1 MKAPEDNVKRYVGVE
16 VEVERTGIC
25 ERTFRDLVRQGLIP
39 SYRIGRRR
47 VLFVQ
52 EEVDRAL
59 EARFR
64 REAPVLV

>member
-1 MKAPEDNVKRYVGVE
+1 MKAPEENVRRYVDVE
-16 VEVERTGIC
+16 TEVERIGIC
-25 ERTFRDLVRQGLIP
+25 ERTFLDLVRRGLIP

-47 VLFVQ
+47 LLFVQ

-64 REAPVLV
+64 REAPVAV

>member
-25 ERTFRDLVRQGLIP
+25 ELTFRDLVRRGLIP

-64 REAPVLV
+64 REAPVAV

>member
-1 MKAPEDNVKRYVGVE
+1 MKAPQEVAKRYVNVE
-16 VEVERTGIC
+16 TEVKRTGIC
-25 ERTFRDLVRQGLIP
+25 ERTFRDLLRRGLIP

-47 VLFVQ
+47 VLLVQ

-64 REAPVLV
+64 REAPVPA

>member
-16 VEVERTGIC
+16 TEVERTGIC
-25 ERTFRDLVRQGLIP
+25 ERTFRDLVRRGLIP
-39 SYRIGRRR
+39 SYRIGLRR
-47 VLFVQ
+47 VVLVQ

-64 REAPVLV
+64 REAPVPA